1 MCACLCVRARVC
13 VSSIVSVWWL
23 ATESRWQARIL
34 NTPVST
40 GEVNTQRHAA
50 AHNYEPV
57 QGKEA
62 KKKTKKK
69 KKKKKTKQSIRWI
82 KTKQYSMQQ
91 FMDTFKC
98 SVW

>member
-69 KKKKKTKQSIRWI
+69 KKEKKPQTIYQMNKNKTIQHATIHGH
-82 KTKQYSMQQ
+82 
-91 FMDTFKC
+91 
-98 SVW
+98 V